1 VKIAELPKDR
11 DIAAAKGIVVGD
23 IPSGELRKRL
33 VAEIR
38 RLRETAGLGYTLSR
52 VGVHRTEVHDLA
64 EGALNDPCVVTNP
77 RQPCQRDIEVIY
89 EESL

>member
-1 VKIAELPKDR
+1 M
-11 DIAAAKGIVVGD
+11 GIEAGGLS
-23 IPSGELRKRL
+23 SGEMRKRL

-38 RLRETAGLGYTLSR
+38 RLRETVGLRSTLSR
-52 VGVHRTEVHDLA
+52 VGVHRTEVRELA
-64 EGALNDPCVVTNP
+64 EVALNDPCLVTNP